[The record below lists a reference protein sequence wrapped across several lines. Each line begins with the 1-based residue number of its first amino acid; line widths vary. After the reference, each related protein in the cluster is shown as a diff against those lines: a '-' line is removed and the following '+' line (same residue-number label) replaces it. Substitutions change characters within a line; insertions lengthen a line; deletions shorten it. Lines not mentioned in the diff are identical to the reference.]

1 MLTDEQIHD
10 IAANYIKKY
19 GSDLRLVGPIHVND
33 PPGCFFKVARNLS
46 DRSTNLVSPFFVLR
60 EDGKVTPIS
69 AGDVMPG
76 VIVKL
81 WGWETM
87 RKDQT
92 LQKAVIDPDF
102 AQPRHVEVWSAIIKE
117 VVQSSGPKTGASEL
131 RA

>member
-10 IAANYIKKY
+10 IAVNHIKRF
-19 GSDLRLVGPIHVND
+19 GSDLRLVGPIQVND
-33 PPGCFFKVARNLS
+33 PPGSFFKVARNLS

-87 RKDQT
+87 RKDPT
-92 LQKAVIDPDF
+92 LQRAVIDPDF
-102 AQPRHVEVWSAIIKE
+102 AIPRHVEVWAAIIKE
-117 VVQSSGPKTGASEL
+117 VVQNNSAKAS
-131 RA
+131 A